1 MRNDDRK
8 SGLIFSLFGI
18 IPVIWFALLT
28 APYLAGG
35 LPEIVREL
43 PDAMN
48 HPYHIRICGDSVKTV
63 LIFLAAYGMGIG
75 IYVSTRRNY
84 RRGEEHGS
92 AKWGSAKKINKK
104 YRGRKRDADKHR
116 MSVSVITAEGT

>member
-1 MRNDDRK
+1 MRNDDKK

-18 IPVIWFALLT
+18 IPVIWIALLT

-35 LPEIVREL
+35 LPEILQKL

-63 LIFLAAYGMGIG
+63 LIFLLRMEW
-75 IYVSTRRNY
+75 VSAFMFPQGEITGEGRNTVLPN
-84 RRGEEHGS
+84 GAVQKQS
-92 AKWGSAKKINKK
+92 I
-104 YRGRKRDADKHR
+104 RDTGGK
-116 MSVSVITAEGT
+116 SVTQIKL